1 MTNASQNSHDP
12 ISPATPAREQQV
24 LQHCLA
30 QCPRNLLNKT
40 EQALFESRLQ
50 AEFSRLYQLYNECYG
65 HRFDFYYQLENL
77 VTTLHQGFA
86 NRPRKLR
93 ETDKLRQANTDWFQR
108 ENMLGMA
115 VYVDLFAGDLSN
127 LHHRIPYLKE
137 LGITYLHLMPLYDAP
152 EAESDGGYAVSDYRK
167 VNPALG
173 NMDELTALA
182 DALREAG
189 ISLVLDFVFNHTS
202 DEHRWAKA
210 AQEGV
215 PEYQEYYYM
224 FPDRTLPDQYE
235 HSLREIFPQIRRGS
249 FTFNQASQKWVWT
262 TFNNFQWDLNY
273 SNPAVFNAITDEM
286 LFLANIGCE
295 ALRLDALAFIWK
307 EMGTNCENQPK
318 AHSLIQAFNAC
329 LQIVAPAVL
338 FKSEAIVHPDE
349 VLKYI
354 DPQECQLSYNPLMMA
369 LLWESLAT
377 RKTELLTESLRKS
390 FSINPHCAWVNYV
403 RCHDDIGWTFD
414 DAVAQ
419 QLGINGFDHRFFLN
433 QYYTGRFE
441 GSFSRGVPFQ
451 ENPTTGD
458 CRVCGTAA
466 SLTGLE
472 LAVWNNNPHEID
484 HAIKRH
490 LLLHSIILSIGGIPL
505 LYSGDELGFLN
516 DYRYEQDPGKAHD
529 SRWVNR
535 IALTDE
541 LLAHASKSHTPQYR
555 IAQGLKNMIA
565 VRKQTPAL
573 GLGDTR
579 IIQTDNQHIF
589 AYSRSL
595 HGQQEFAGNKNS
607 DSQSHFFLA
616 LANFSEHSQQI
627 DRRILNHL
635 FSETCTDLLNGQTLS
650 TNSDELKKP
659 IELEAYQV
667 VWLGA

>member
-1 MTNASQNSHDP
+1 MTNASP
-12 ISPATPAREQQV
+12 TPSSSNTSASQRRENQV

-30 QCPRNLLNKT
+30 KCDSSLLNKT
-40 EQALFESRLQ
+40 EHKRFETRLKNEFGRLF
-50 AEFSRLYQLYNECYG
+50 QLYSDCYG
-65 HRFDFYYQLENL
+65 HRFDFYFQLENL
-77 VTTLHQGFA
+77 VKTLHQGFA
-86 NRPRKLR
+86 NRPAKLR
-93 ETDKLRQANTDWFQR
+93 NIDMQRQHDAGWFQH

-115 VYVDLFAGDLSN
+115 VYVDLFAGDLAS
-127 LHHRIPYLKE
+127 LHHRIPYLKS

-173 NMDELTALA
+173 NMDDLETLA

-202 DEHRWAKA
+202 DEHRWAQA
-210 AQEGV
+210 AQAGD
-215 PEYQEYYYM
+215 PEFQEFYYL

-235 HSLREIFPQIRRGS
+235 RTLREIFPQIRRGS
-249 FTFNQASQKWVWT
+249 FTFNHAAEKWVWT

-318 AHSLIQAFNAC
+318 AHCLIQAFNAC
-329 LQIVAPAVL
+329 LRIVAPAVV

-377 RKTELLTESLRKS
+377 RKTALLTESLRKS
-390 FSINPHCAWVNYV
+390 FEIDPQCAWVNYV

-441 GSFSRGVPFQ
+441 GSFSKGVPFQ
-451 ENPTTGD
+451 ENPSTGD

-472 LAVWNNNPHEID
+472 QAVWNRNPQEID

-490 LLLHSIILSIGGIPL
+490 LLLHSVILSIGGIPL
-505 LYSGDELGFLN
+505 LYAGDELGFLN
-516 DYRYEQDPGKAHD
+516 DYRYEQDPGKTHD

-535 IALTDE
+535 IALTNE
-541 LLAHASKSHTPQYR
+541 LLEHASNPQTPQYR
-555 IAQGLKNMIA
+555 IAEGLKHMIA
-565 VRKQTPAL
+565 VRKRTPAL
-573 GLGDTR
+573 GLGATR
-579 IIQTDNQHIF
+579 IIQTDNQHVF
-589 AYSRSL
+589 AYSRILTGKTAAESRY
-595 HGQQEFAGNKNS
+595 
-607 DSQSHFFLA
+607 FLA
-616 LANFSEHSQQI
+616 LVNFSEHPQHI
-627 DRRILNHL
+627 DSRVLNHL
-635 FSETCTDLLNGQTLS
+635 FSETCTDLLSGKTLRAD
-650 TNSDELKKP
+650 SDELKKS
-659 IELEAYQV
+659 IELAAYQV
-667 VWLGA
+667 MWLEGAG